1 MFLQYICVHNC
12 SDYHCTINNIKRETS
27 RASVLHQDLV
37 NNNKSVSALF
47 CDDDGDDGDG
57 DGDDDGDDDGDG
69 NSGSDVDDGDGDGD
83 GDNGSGMASAAWAL
97 YSTPQE
103 ISSRR
108 PSGPL

>member
-1 MFLQYICVHNC
+1 MSLGYTFTLNQTYTMRHSQ
-12 SDYHCTINNIKRETS
+12 SDYTS
-27 RASVLHQDLV
+27 IGFFIVTFSRDVKQPERQQL
-37 NNNKSVSALF
+37 
-47 CDDDGDDGDG
+47 GDG

-69 NSGSDVDDGDGDGD
+69 NSGGDDGDGDVGD

-103 ISSRR
+103 ISSRG